1 MARSRLRSRSDE
13 FVNKHSL
20 LQSSPGDGSPDHY
33 NYFLPNSAYSHGVLT
48 CFLLL
53 PWHQCCKTPSKLTIC
68 QGAAVRLDQG
78 KWPRLPQGQ
87 RGELPVRRLFFCRRP
102 AAMPRLS
109 PLRCRVFLFGA
120 IFQPWVGGCCKE
132 PGKLARLWRVGGWEV
147 RGCQEARVRI
157 RRVDDDCL
165 Q

>member
-13 FVNKHSL
+13 FVSKHSL
-20 LQSSPGDGSPDHY
+20 LQSSPGDGSPDHSDS
-33 NYFLPNSAYSHGVLT
+33 FLPNSACSHGVLT

-53 PWHQCCKTPSKLTIC
+53 PWHQCCKTPPKLTIC

-109 PLRCRVFLFGA
+109 PLRCRVFSVWCNFPALGGWVLQGA
-120 IFQPWVGGCCKE
+120 RQTRPALGGGWVGGAGG
-132 PGKLARLWRVGGWEV
+132 PGSSRKNPNG
-147 RGCQEARVRI
+147 
-157 RRVDDDCL
+157 
-165 Q
+165 

>member
-1 MARSRLRSRSDE
+1 MARSRLRSRSND
-13 FVNKHSL
+13 FVSKHSL
-20 LQSSPGDGSPDHY
+20 LQSSPGDGSPDHSDS
-33 NYFLPNSAYSHGVLT
+33 FLPNSACSHGVLT

-53 PWHQCCKTPSKLTIC
+53 PWHQCCKTPPKLTIC

-109 PLRCRVFLFGA
+109 PLRCRVFSVWCNFPAGVARSQANSPGFGG
-120 IFQPWVGGCCKE
+120 WVGG
-132 PGKLARLWRVGGWEV
+132 REV
-147 RGCQEARVRI
+147 RGGQEARVRI